1 MTRGDSQRPVP
12 VAVFASGSGTNF
24 QSLLD
29 REAEGAAYRIEL
41 LVTDRACAA
50 EGRARAAG
58 KAVRRVG
65 FEGADPSGDPAA
77 QVLAA
82 LEGAGAQAILLAGFV
97 KLLPAAVCRAYRG
110 RALNVHPA
118 LLPSFGGQGMYGA
131 RVHEAVLRAG
141 AKLSGPTVHYVNE
154 HYDDGEIVAQWP
166 VPVLPGDTP
175 ATLAARVL
183 EVEHALYPE
192 AADALARGIVSGSAS
207 VFRWPG
213 PGPATASA
221 TGPSAGKAFQANRA
235 GDGDDLRRRV
245 AAAFGNGGG

>member
-1 MTRGDSQRPVP
+1 MTRGDSPVQVP

-65 FEGADPSGDPAA
+65 FNDSGASGDPTA

-97 KLLPAAVCRAYRG
+97 QLLPAPVCQAYRG

-118 LLPSFGGQGMYGA
+118 LLPSFGGKGMYGA

-154 HYDDGEIVAQWP
+154 RYDDGEIVAQWP

-175 ATLAARVL
+175 AALAARVL

-192 AADALARGIVSGSAS
+192 AADVLARGIVSGSAPL
-207 VFRWPG
+207 FRWPG
-213 PGPATASA
+213 RGLGAASGAGPAV
-221 TGPSAGKAFQANRA
+221 GKAFPANRRP
-235 GDGDDLRRRV
+235 DDDDLRRLV
-245 AAAFGNGGG
+245 AEAFGGGVG